1 MWFDPVL
8 HKTVLFGG
16 IGRPRPSDR
25 LQRYNDMWSLDST
38 GWTQVKPTTLP
49 NTRYGA
55 QVAVD
60 PRTGHAIL
68 FGGLRED

>member
-25 LQRYNDMWSLDST
+25 LQRYNLYTSADIQGGILPGVST
-38 GWTQVKPTTLP
+38 GQMIEKLE
-49 NTRYGA
+49 RLARADRHY
-55 QVAVD
+55 
-60 PRTGHAIL
+60 RS
-68 FGGLRED
+68 